1 MGENDRMPD
10 RPLVLILSFSPIGS
24 DARVLKQLEL
34 AREVADVV
42 TCGYGDA
49 PEGVVEHVRIPD
61 DRKILPLHPKLLVL
75 RLRAL
80 ALRRAPAIAWVR
92 AALAG
97 RRFDAVIVNELE
109 AAPVGLSVPA
119 LGGHLLD
126 LHEYTPRLHD
136 DSAGWRRY
144 LQPLFES
151 TARRWIPR
159 ASAVTTV
166 GARIAEEY
174 GRLSGVTPDLVVNA
188 APFADRKPTEVGDP
202 IRLVHSGACLRRR
215 GLLELVEA
223 VEASSTPVTLDLYL
237 MPNDPTL
244 LAELRALAVGSD
256 RVTLLDPVPYARL
269 VETLN
274 AYDVGVHVL
283 PPVTVNNEWALPNK
297 FFDYVQARLGV
308 IVGPSPEMARYAAEH
323 ELGLVTAGFAA
334 ADLTATLDSLSCER
348 VRALKAAAHRSA
360 PSLSSEHA
368 MGAWREAL
376 RTMLERAR
384 P

>member
-1 MGENDRMPD
+1 MPG

-49 PEGVVEHVRIPD
+49 PAGVVEHVRIPD
-61 DRKILPLHPKLLVL
+61 DRKILPLRPKLLVL
-75 RLRAL
+75 RLRTL
-80 ALRRAPAIAWVR
+80 ALHRAPAIAWVR
-92 AALAG
+92 SALAG

-109 AAPVGLSVPA
+109 AAPVGLSIPSA
-119 LGGHLLD
+119 GGHLLD

-151 TARRWIPR
+151 TARRWLPR

-166 GARIAEEY
+166 GARIAQEY
-174 GRLSGVTPDLVVNA
+174 ARLSGVTPDLVVNA
-188 APFADRKPTEVGDP
+188 APFADRRPTEVGEP

-223 VEASSTPVTLDLYL
+223 VESTSTPVTLDLYL
-237 MPNDPTL
+237 MPNDPGL
-244 LAELRALAVGSD
+244 LGELRELAAASD
-256 RVTLLDPVPYARL
+256 RVTVHDPVPYARL
-269 VETLN
+269 VDTLN
-274 AYDVGVHVL
+274 GYDIGVHVL

-308 IVGPSPEMARYAAEH
+308 IVGPSPEMARYAVEH
-323 ELGLVTAGFAA
+323 GLGLVTAGFSA
-334 ADLTATLDSLSCER
+334 ADLASTLDSLTLEQ
-348 VRALKAAAHRSA
+348 VRSLKEAAHRAAA
-360 PSLSSEHA
+360 PLSSEHA
-368 MGAWREAL
+368 MGAWRDAL

-384 P
+384 S